1 MSTVNKDLIGLR
13 SEQIILFPF
22 QKKKKP
28 GGRYIVEKLT
38 ICSILGV
45 LGSYCYAFF
54 DKGGDVLHTLI
65 VFMIIDY
72 ISGLIVSGVLKR
84 SKKTPSGKL
93 SSEAGWKGL
102 CKKGMMLFFVM
113 VGYRLDIL
121 IGEDYIMNAVCI
133 GYIVNELI
141 SIIENA
147 GLMRVPIPNT
157 IKNVIDVLD
166 NKNKEDS

>member
-1 MSTVNKDLIGLR
+1 M
-13 SEQIILFPF
+13 
-22 QKKKKP
+22 QK
-28 GGRYIVEKLT
+28 RND
-38 ICSILGV
+38 
-45 LGSYCYAFF
+45 A
-54 DKGGDVLHTLI
+54 
-65 VFMIIDY
+65 
-72 ISGLIVSGVLKR
+72 
-84 SKKTPSGKL
+84 
-93 SSEAGWKGL
+93 
-102 CKKGMMLFFVM
+102 FFVM